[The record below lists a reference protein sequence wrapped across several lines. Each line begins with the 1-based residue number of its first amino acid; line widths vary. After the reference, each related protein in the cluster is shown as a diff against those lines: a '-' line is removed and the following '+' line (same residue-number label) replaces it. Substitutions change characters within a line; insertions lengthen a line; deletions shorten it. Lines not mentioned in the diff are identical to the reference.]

1 MTPRRPIRI
10 GNCSGAINDGIDQIY
25 RLAKYGNVDA
35 ITADYLAEFNIAWKA
50 IELQTRPELGFEP
63 NFLEQLAW
71 HGGDAARLVAEKRIK
86 IVHDG
91 GALNPRGLA
100 ERTDAYFRSLGIGDV
115 KVAWVGGDNVTEAV
129 KRGAFGRVM
138 HLDQPGVE
146 FDPRA
151 EGAGGEEA
159 LLAANAYTGYAG
171 IVRALEAG
179 ADIVVC
185 GRCTDASPVM
195 GLARWWHGWTG
206 TAYDAL
212 AASLMAGHLIECGP
226 YVTGGNYCGQREVP
240 NLHHAGFPIAEIAAD
255 GAVVITKPEGSN
267 GLVSVDT
274 CKAQLLYEIQ
284 GSFYLNPDVIA
295 DIENAKFSQ
304 ISKGRIQL
312 SGIRGLPPPP
322 TAKLAICLL
331 GGFQAE
337 ISAYAAGLDT
347 DFKFEVLKSQVMG
360 QISQSDF
367 TTFSIEKYGSA
378 ATNPRSQ
385 KAATVQ
391 FRMFAQSH
399 KKEAFEQFKRAVF
412 YNGLQGY
419 CGLHLGMDWR
429 TMEPRPF
436 VRYFPALIPQSKI
449 PLSVSFV
456 KGLENITV
464 EARQETDCGSIP
476 RQHDYD
482 PPTPLTKVSPSQT
495 SKRPLGDLVFARSG
509 DKGGNA
515 NIGFW
520 KFIELLGDDWQGRYV
535 MASSDVPVKNASGRY
550 DNVDFRKAAGYQHP
564 PIKCSY
570 NRRDVLLFANAI
582 GVKKDELHFLYEL
595 HPHFAAFPTFPINLA
610 FKQTDQDV
618 FDFIARTTS
627 GQVPG
632 VPPFDAQRSVDGER
646 GIEIIRP
653 IPVSSAGLDLE
664 VRNKVIGVYD
674 KGGAMILEAEQLLV
688 DKNTE
693 TVYTKM
699 TSTAFGIGQGGYGG
713 PRGPAKQAVTPPDR
727 RPDAVHTIKTT
738 PEAALLYRLCG
749 DYNPMHADEAFG
761 QRAGFKGSILHG
773 LGTWNMAAHGLLQ
786 KLGDSD
792 PNRFKA
798 YGARFKSVVYPGDT
812 LETRMWVVKTEGGMD
827 DVIFETVVKEDGRV
841 ALSNGYAKIA
851 NAKVKL

>member
-1 MTPRRPIRI
+1 
-10 GNCSGAINDGIDQIY
+10 
-25 RLAKYGNVDA
+25 
-35 ITADYLAEFNIAWKA
+35 
-50 IELQTRPELGFEP
+50 
-63 NFLEQLAW
+63 
-71 HGGDAARLVAEKRIK
+71 
-86 IVHDG
+86 
-91 GALNPRGLA
+91 
-100 ERTDAYFRSLGIGDV
+100 
-115 KVAWVGGDNVTEAV
+115 
-129 KRGAFGRVM
+129 
-138 HLDQPGVE
+138 
-146 FDPRA
+146 
-151 EGAGGEEA
+151 
-159 LLAANAYTGYAG
+159 
-171 IVRALEAG
+171 
-179 ADIVVC
+179 
-185 GRCTDASPVM
+185 
-195 GLARWWHGWTG
+195 
-206 TAYDAL
+206 
-212 AASLMAGHLIECGP
+212 
-226 YVTGGNYCGQREVP
+226 
-240 NLHHAGFPIAEIAAD
+240 
-255 GAVVITKPEGSN
+255 
-267 GLVSVDT
+267 
-274 CKAQLLYEIQ
+274 
-284 GSFYLNPDVIA
+284 
-295 DIENAKFSQ
+295 
-304 ISKGRIQL
+304 
-312 SGIRGLPPPP
+312 
-322 TAKLAICLL
+322 
-331 GGFQAE
+331 
-337 ISAYAAGLDT
+337 
-347 DFKFEVLKSQVMG
+347 
-360 QISQSDF
+360 
-367 TTFSIEKYGSA
+367 
-378 ATNPRSQ
+378 
-385 KAATVQ
+385 
-391 FRMFAQSH
+391 
-399 KKEAFEQFKRAVF
+399 
-412 YNGLQGY
+412 
-419 CGLHLGMDWR
+419 
-429 TMEPRPF
+429 
-436 VRYFPALIPQSKI
+436 
-449 PLSVSFV
+449 
-456 KGLENITV
+456 
-464 EARQETDCGSIP
+464 
-476 RQHDYD
+476 
-482 PPTPLTKVSPSQT
+482 
-495 SKRPLGDLVFARSG
+495 
-509 DKGGNA
+509 
-515 NIGFW
+515 
-520 KFIELLGDDWQGRYV
+520 

-786 KLGDSD
+786 MLGDSD

-827 DVIFETVVKEDGRV
+827 DVVFETVVKEDGRV
-841 ALSNGYAKIA
+841 ALSNGYAQIA